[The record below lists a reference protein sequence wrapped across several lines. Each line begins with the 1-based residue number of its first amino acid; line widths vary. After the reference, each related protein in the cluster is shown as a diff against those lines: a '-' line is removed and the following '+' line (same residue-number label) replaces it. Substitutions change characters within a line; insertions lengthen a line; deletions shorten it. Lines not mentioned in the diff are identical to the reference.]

1 MQDYMA
7 PVTWHLHPLTIASR
21 WDKISKA
28 CFIYV
33 MANEHLTLVKINN
46 FNFVKYNKTYVYVA
60 ACIGMAFFGIAFIV
74 MGSVLPTL
82 TAEYSLDEVGSSSLV
97 SLLPVGVLAGSL
109 LFGVIVDRFGY
120 KLLLIVSTLF
130 TLSGIEG
137 LSFFENL
144 NLLRICIFLIGLGG
158 GMLNGSTNA
167 LVSDISNDKERG
179 SMLSILGVCYGIGA
193 LGMPLL
199 LGMFSRTYSY
209 QIILQGTG
217 LCMMAAVLYF
227 ILINFPEPKIRQGFP
242 VKEAVKLIKE
252 PLILFLSFFLFFQS
266 GAEGLINNWTTS
278 YLDGR
283 VALNGKDVVLSLTF
297 FVSGMAV
304 SRLFLGYLL
313 RIIKNEY
320 VLPGGIITAII
331 GIIMLNYACNLRLAS
346 ISLFITGFGLAAG
359 FPVIISYIGTSYKN
373 MSGTAIGFAMV
384 IALIGNTLMNYAMG
398 FISKTFG
405 ISSFTLV
412 IIILLLIQ
420 SIILFT
426 NSKKIKNIN

>member
-1 MQDYMA
+1 
-7 PVTWHLHPLTIASR
+7 
-21 WDKISKA
+21 
-28 CFIYV
+28 
-33 MANEHLTLVKINN
+33 MANENLTLVKINN

>member
-1 MQDYMA
+1 M
-7 PVTWHLHPLTIASR
+7 
-21 WDKISKA
+21 
-28 CFIYV
+28 
-33 MANEHLTLVKINN
+33 
-46 FNFVKYNKTYVYVA
+46 
-60 ACIGMAFFGIAFIV
+60 
-74 MGSVLPTL
+74 
-82 TAEYSLDEVGSSSLV
+82 
-97 SLLPVGVLAGSL
+97 
-109 LFGVIVDRFGY
+109 
-120 KLLLIVSTLF
+120 LIVSTLF

-252 PLILFLSFFLFFQS
+252 PLILFFKFFFLFFQS

-313 RIIKNEY
+313 RIIKK
-320 VLPGGIITAII
+320 
-331 GIIMLNYACNLRLAS
+331 M
-346 ISLFITGFGLAAG
+346 
-359 FPVIISYIGTSYKN
+359 N
-373 MSGTAIGFAMV
+373 MF
-384 IALIGNTLMNYAMG
+384 
-398 FISKTFG
+398 FREE
-405 ISSFTLV
+405 
-412 IIILLLIQ
+412 
-420 SIILFT
+420 
-426 NSKKIKNIN
+426 